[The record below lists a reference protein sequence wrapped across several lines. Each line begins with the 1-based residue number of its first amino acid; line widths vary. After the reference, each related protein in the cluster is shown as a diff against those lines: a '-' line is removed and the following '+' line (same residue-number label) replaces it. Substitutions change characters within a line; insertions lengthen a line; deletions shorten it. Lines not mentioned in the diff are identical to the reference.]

1 MTENFIARCREERE
15 KGGALVAWE
24 WRVGDGL
31 YDPHS
36 EQRGSVVSVLPDR
49 VRVALD
55 DALMIASFAGE
66 DLASCFPLPSL
77 ERMVAELEAAGW
89 FMHTVQRWGLTWAC
103 EGRGNIDRMDAEPFA
118 DFTLRAYCAMRKEKN
133 GGEEEG

>member
-1 MTENFIARCREERE
+1 MPSHDFIARCRKERE
-15 KGGALVAWE
+15 KGGALATWE

-77 ERMVAELEAAGW
+77 ERMVEELEAAGW
-89 FMHTVQRWGLTWAC
+89 GLYRDAHQVWENTRVVDYP
-103 EGRGNIDRMDAEPFA
+103 GVYRRGDSFE
-118 DFTLRAYCAMRKEKN
+118 DFTLRAYCAMRK
-133 GGEEEG
+133 GGK